1 MNEGTKERRNEGTKE
16 RRNEGAKERR
26 NEGRKEGRK
35 KGTRERKNEG
45 TKNEKTTERR
55 SEGTMVPW
63 HEGETKRRNGGTK
76 GRSFEATNARR
87 REKTNKHG
95 RRETKEWKNW
105 WFIQTLES
113 VETKLG
119 LVRSDDLNSISF
131 SPWSSMV
138 QSLSFSLKHEYV
150 MFWYTPLLKSLRKL
164 IWPVVALYSNCGEKK
179 TELTQF

>member
-1 MNEGTKERRNEGTKE
+1 
-16 RRNEGAKERR
+16 
-26 NEGRKEGRK
+26 
-35 KGTRERKNEG
+35 
-45 TKNEKTTERR
+45 
-55 SEGTMVPW
+55 MVSW

-179 TELTQF
+179 NRINAVLRNHISNHSFHFPTTGIPTKKYCKHSVVGQRGFHIPYLL